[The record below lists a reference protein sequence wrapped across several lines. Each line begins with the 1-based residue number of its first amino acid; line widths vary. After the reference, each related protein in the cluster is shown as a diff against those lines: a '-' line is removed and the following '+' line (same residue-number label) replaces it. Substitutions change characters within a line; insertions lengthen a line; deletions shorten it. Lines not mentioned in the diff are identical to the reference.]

1 MSIAT
6 AVPAGVWNID
16 TSHTTVNFSV
26 RHMMVS
32 KVRGKFATFGGTIV
46 IAEDPTAS
54 TLEASVDMA
63 SVDTGDAGRDEHLRT
78 SDFFDIQTHPTMT
91 FTSTSITPSGGDY
104 ELTGDLTIR
113 GVTRPVTFEL
123 EPGGVGTDPWGN
135 SRVGFEGSTT
145 LSRKEWGVDFNIP
158 LEGDKLMIGDKVNV
172 VIAVE
177 AVHQAAEV
185 SSAA

>member
-54 TLEASVDMA
+54 TLEASVNMA

-91 FTSTSITPSGGDY
+91 FKSTSITASGGDY

-123 EPGGVGTDPWGN
+123 ELGGVGVDPWGN
-135 SRVGFEGSTT
+135 TRAGFTATT
-145 LSRKEWGVDFNIP
+145 TINRKDWGLEYNAV
-158 LEGDKLMIGDKVNV
+158 LEGGGVLIGEKVT
-172 VIAVE
+172 IELEVE
-177 AVHQAAEV
+177 ATLA
-185 SSAA
+185 S

>member
-1 MSIAT
+1 MTIKT

-54 TLEASVDMA
+54 TLEASVNMA

-91 FTSTSITPSGGDY
+91 FKSTSITASGGDY

-123 EPGGVGTDPWGN
+123 ELGGVGVDPWGN
-135 SRVGFEGSTT
+135 TRAGFTATT
-145 LSRKEWGVDFNIP
+145 TINRKDWGLEYNAV
-158 LEGDKLMIGDKVNV
+158 LEGGGVLIGEKVT
-172 VIAVE
+172 IELDVE
-177 AVHQAAEV
+177 ATLA
-185 SSAA
+185 S

>member
-91 FTSTSITPSGGDY
+91 FKSTSITASGGDY

-113 GVTRPVTFEL
+113 GVTKPVTFEL
-123 EPGGVGTDPWGN
+123 ELGGVGTDPWGN
-135 SRVGFEGSTT
+135 TRAGFTATT
-145 LSRKEWGVDFNIP
+145 TINRKDWGLEYNAV
-158 LEGDKLMIGDKVNV
+158 LEGGGVLIGEKVT
-172 VIAVE
+172 IELDVE
-177 AVHQAAEV
+177 ATLA
-185 SSAA
+185 S

>member
-91 FTSTSITPSGGDY
+91 FTSTSITASGGDH
-104 ELTGDLTIR
+104 ELAGDLTIR

-123 EPGGVGTDPWGN
+123 ELGGVGTDPWGN
-135 SRVGFEGSTT
+135 TRAGFTATT
-145 LSRKEWGVDFNIP
+145 TISRKDWGLEYNAV
-158 LEGDKLMIGDKVNV
+158 LEGGGVLIGEKVT
-172 VIAVE
+172 IELDVE
-177 AVHQAAEV
+177 ATLA
-185 SSAA
+185 S

>member
-104 ELTGDLTIR
+104 ELAGDLTIR

-123 EPGGVGTDPWGN
+123 ELGGVGTDPWGN
-135 SRVGFEGSTT
+135 TRAGFTATT
-145 LSRKEWGVDFNIP
+145 TINRKDWGLEYNAV
-158 LEGDKLMIGDKVNV
+158 LEGGGVLIGEKVT
-172 VIAVE
+172 IELDVE
-177 AVHQAAEV
+177 ATHA
-185 SSAA
+185 S

>member
-91 FTSTSITPSGGDY
+91 FTSTSITASGGDY

-123 EPGGVGTDPWGN
+123 ELGGVGTDPWGN
-135 SRVGFEGSTT
+135 TRAGFTATT
-145 LSRKEWGVDFNIP
+145 TINRKDWGLEYNAV
-158 LEGDKLMIGDKVNV
+158 LEGGGVLIGEKVT
-172 VIAVE
+172 IELDVE
-177 AVHQAAEV
+177 ATLA
-185 SSAA
+185 S

>member
-91 FTSTSITPSGGDY
+91 FTSTSIAPSGGDY

-113 GVTRPVTFEL
+113 GVTRPVTFALEL
-123 EPGGVGTDPWGN
+123 GGVGTDPWGN
-135 SRVGFEGSTT
+135 TRAGFTATT
-145 LSRKEWGVDFNIP
+145 TINRKDWGLEYNAV
-158 LEGDKLMIGDKVNV
+158 LEGGGVLIGEKVT
-172 VIAVE
+172 IELDVE
-177 AVHQAAEV
+177 ATLA
-185 SSAA
+185 S

>member
-32 KVRGKFATFGGTIV
+32 KVRGKFTKFDGALV

-54 TLEASVDMA
+54 TLEATVDLA

-91 FTSTSITPSGGDY
+91 FKSTGIKPAGGNY

-113 GVTRPVTFEL
+113 GVTKPVTFEL
-123 EPGGVGTDPWGN
+123 EVGGVGADPWGN
-135 SRVGFEGSTT
+135 TRAGFTATT
-145 LSRKEWGVDFNIP
+145 TISRKDWGLEYNAV
-158 LEGDKLMIGDKVNV
+158 LEGGGVLIGDKVT
-172 VIAVE
+172 IELDVE
-177 AVHQAAEV
+177 AVLA
-185 SSAA
+185 S

>member
-63 SVDTGDAGRDEHLRT
+63 SVDTGDSGRDEHLRT

-91 FTSTSITPSGGDY
+91 FTSTSITASGGDY

-123 EPGGVGTDPWGN
+123 ELGGV
-135 SRVGFEGSTT
+135 
-145 LSRKEWGVDFNIP
+145 
-158 LEGDKLMIGDKVNV
+158 
-172 VIAVE
+172 
-177 AVHQAAEV
+177 
-185 SSAA
+185 

>member
-91 FTSTSITPSGGDY
+91 FTSTSITASGGDY
-104 ELTGDLTIR
+104 ELAGNLTIR
-113 GVTRPVTFEL
+113 GVTKPVTFEL
-123 EPGGVGTDPWGN
+123 ELGGVGTDPWGN
-135 SRVGFEGSTT
+135 TRAGFTATT
-145 LSRKEWGVDFNIP
+145 TINRKDWGLEYNAV
-158 LEGDKLMIGDKVNV
+158 LEGGGVLIGEKVT
-172 VIAVE
+172 IELDVE
-177 AVHQAAEV
+177 ATLA
-185 SSAA
+185 S

>member
-78 SDFFDIQTHPTMT
+78 SDFFDVKAHPKMT
-91 FTSTSITPSGGDY
+91 FKSTDITASGGDY

-113 GVTRPVTFEL
+113 GVTRPVTFDLEL
-123 EPGGVGTDPWGN
+123 GGVGTDPWGN
-135 SRVGFEGSTT
+135 TRTGFTATT
-145 LSRKEWGVDFNIP
+145 TINRKDWGLEYNAV
-158 LEGDKLMIGDKVNV
+158 LEGGGVLIGEKVT
-172 VIAVE
+172 IELDVE
-177 AVHQAAEV
+177 ATLAA
-185 SSAA
+185 

>member
-32 KVRGKFATFGGTIV
+32 KVRGKFSTFGGTLV

-54 TLEASVDMA
+54 TLEATVDMA

-91 FTSTSITPSGGDY
+91 FKSTSITASGGEY
-104 ELTGDLTIR
+104 ELIGDLTIR

-123 EPGGVGTDPWGN
+123 ELGGVGVDPWGN
-135 SRVGFEGSTT
+135 TRAGFTATT
-145 LSRKEWGVDFNIP
+145 TINRKDWGLEYNAV
-158 LEGDKLMIGDKVNV
+158 LEGGGVLIGEKVT
-172 VIAVE
+172 IELDVE
-177 AVHQAAEV
+177 ATLV
-185 SSAA
+185 S

>member
-135 SRVGFEGSTT
+135 TRAGFTATT
-145 LSRKEWGVDFNIP
+145 TINRKDWGLEYNAV
-158 LEGDKLMIGDKVNV
+158 LEGGGVLIGEKVT
-172 VIAVE
+172 IELDVE
-177 AVHQAAEV
+177 ATLA
-185 SSAA
+185 S

>member
-16 TSHTTVNFSV
+16 TSHTTVNFTV

-54 TLEASVDMA
+54 TLEATVDMA

-78 SDFFDIQTHPTMT
+78 SDFFEIQTHPTMT
-91 FTSTSITPSGGDY
+91 FKSTSITASGGDY

-113 GVTRPVTFEL
+113 GVTKPVTFEL
-123 EPGGVGTDPWGN
+123 EVGGVGSDPWGN
-135 SRVGFEGSTT
+135 TRAGFTATT
-145 LSRKEWGVDFNIP
+145 TISRKDWGLEYNAL
-158 LEGDKLMIGDKVNV
+158 LEGGGVVIGDKVT
-172 VIAVE
+172 IELDVE
-177 AVHQAAEV
+177 ATLAP
-185 SSAA
+185 